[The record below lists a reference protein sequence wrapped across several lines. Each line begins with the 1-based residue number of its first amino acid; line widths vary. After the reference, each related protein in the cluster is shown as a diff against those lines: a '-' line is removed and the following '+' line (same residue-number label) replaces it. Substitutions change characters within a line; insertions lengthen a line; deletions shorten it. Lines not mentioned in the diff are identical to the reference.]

1 MKIFQWMYG
10 KTLTWATHRHV
21 KRYFVGCCITSMG
34 NWNLQRHLLVIGLG
48 VTLLLQGCSSGQGPA
63 PVSYAKSRQV
73 VQGSLQADTYQVKR
87 GDTLFSIAFRAGMD
101 YRNLA
106 RLNRIAEPYT
116 IYVGQVLVIGN
127 DSGYK
132 TPVRGPVSTG
142 RLANKNYSNPLKSKT
157 PSNSSKVVAPQNQTR
172 YGQNQQVEEPEK
184 TDDGTSNGNVSQW
197 LWPVKGPILAKFSHQ
212 EHGNKG
218 LEIGGA
224 VGTPIKA
231 AAAGQVV
238 YAGNALRGYG
248 NLVIIKHNDDFLSA
262 YAHNHR
268 LLVKERDSVSAGQL
282 IAEMGNT
289 DADRVKLHFEIR
301 FRGKSVDPL
310 KYLK

>member
-1 MKIFQWMYG
+1 M
-10 KTLTWATHRHV
+10 
-21 KRYFVGCCITSMG
+21 
-34 NWNLQRHLLVIGLG
+34 LQA
-48 VTLLLQGCSSGQGPA
+48 CSSNNAPA
-63 PVSYAKSRQV
+63 PVSYAQSRQV
-73 VQGSLQADTYQVKR
+73 VKGSLRADTYQVKK

-116 IYVGQVLVIGN
+116 IYVGQVLVVGQ

-132 TPVRGPVSTG
+132 TAVRGPVSTG
-142 RLANKNYSNPLKSKT
+142 NSANKNYSNPLKSKT
-157 PSNSSKVVAPQNQTR
+157 PLNSSKVVARQNQTR
-172 YGQNQQVEEPEK
+172 YGQNQQVTEPEK
-184 TDDGTSNGNVSQW
+184 TDKSTINGNVSQW

-218 LEIGGA
+218 LDIGGA

-289 DADRVKLHFEIR
+289 DADRVQLHFEIR
-301 FRGKSVDPL
+301 FRGQSVDPL

>member
-1 MKIFQWMYG
+1 MANRAYK
-10 KTLTWATHRHV
+10 RHPLLIG
-21 KRYFVGCCITSMG
+21 VGCC
-34 NWNLQRHLLVIGLG
+34 
-48 VTLLLQGCSSGQGPA
+48 LLLQSCSSSQSPA
-63 PVSYAKSRQV
+63 PVSYAQSRQIV
-73 VQGSLQADTYQVKR
+73 KGSLRADTYQVKK

-101 YRNLA
+101 YRSLA
-106 RLNRIAEPYT
+106 RINRIAEPYT
-116 IYVGQVLVIGN
+116 IYVGQVLVVGA
-127 DSGYK
+127 DQGYQ
-132 TPVRGPVSTG
+132 TAVRGPAVSDKS
-142 RLANKNYSNPLKSKT
+142 ANKNYSNPIKSKT
-157 PSNSSKVVAPQNQTR
+157 PLNSAKVVAPQNQTR
-172 YGQNQQVEEPEK
+172 YGQNQQVKEPEK
-184 TDDGTSNGNVSQW
+184 IDKSTSNGNVSQW
-197 LWPVKGPILAKFSHQ
+197 LWPVKGPILARFSHQ

-218 LEIGGA
+218 LDIGGT

-289 DADRVKLHFEIR
+289 DADRVQLHFEIR